1 MKPGET
7 TLKIITN
14 KIKRVAR
21 VKMNRKRVITNLSAN
36 YLLLKNN
43 IFQFEMMIRDKNAPI
58 S

>member
-1 MKPGET
+1 MKAGET

-21 VKMNRKRVITNLSAN
+21 VEMNRKMVFKKLSAN

-43 IFQFEMMIRDKNAPI
+43 LFQVEKMIQDKNAPI